1 MLTFVPKGIYLYSAT
16 IVVIPK
22 STENKFFK
30 FESFL
35 YFCCMGL
42 TGIDRASKYYRQGV
56 ATGFCCKQLNGK
68 PELSSVGIEDIL
80 AHVEANTVE
89 YKLAA

>member
-1 MLTFVPKGIYLYSAT
+1 
-16 IVVIPK
+16 
-22 STENKFFK
+22 
-30 FESFL
+30 
-35 YFCCMGL
+35 MGL
-42 TGIDRASKYYRQGV
+42 TGIDRSSKYYRQGV

>member
-1 MLTFVPKGIYLYSAT
+1 MLLFLSFPNLLKISFSNSNVFYIFVAL
-16 IVVIPK
+16 
-22 STENKFFK
+22 
-30 FESFL
+30 
-35 YFCCMGL
+35 GL